1 MKGTKSESMMSAVNI
16 VCVTLLLLSSSAI
29 YAQNMT
35 IRGKIAA

>member
-1 MKGTKSESMMSAVNI
+1 MKGTKSESMMTAVSI
-16 VCVTLLLLSSSAI
+16 ACVTLLLLSSSAI